1 MTNQPV
7 FAGLIVDEDG
17 NPVDVAYVG
26 GEPCYVVDDQGF
38 KRHIPAEEV
47 DMQVLTIM
55 GESVSGHEEAI
66 SEQAAK
72 MLGQDDIFSV
82 AALANQLR
90 EMESRYDEILKAGI
104 PEEGR
109 AYLGMLG
116 FQIIIDLHGEVLEVV
131 QPGMIDPES
140 E

>member
-1 MTNQPV
+1 MANKAV
-7 FAGLIVDEDG
+7 FEGLVIDDRGE
-17 NPVDVAYVG
+17 PVDVTYVG

-38 KRHIPAEEV
+38 KRHIPSEEV
-47 DMQVLTIM
+47 DIQVLQIM
-55 GESVSGHEEAI
+55 QEAVAGQEEVI

-72 MLGQDDIFSV
+72 MLGQEDIFSI

-90 EMESRYDEILKAGI
+90 QMESRFEDILEVGI
-104 PEEGR
+104 PEDGR

-116 FQIIIDLHGEVLEVV
+116 FQIVIDVHGEVLEVR
-131 QPGMIDPES
+131 QPGMIDPDS